1 MSLFSSLIIFI
12 NNILELKILDIE
24 LQYILVT
31 ILSINIV
38 FGIIYAIG
46 NIRKKV
52 K

>member
-12 NNILELKILDIE
+12 NNILELKILEIE

>member
-24 LQYILVT
+24 LQYILIT

-46 NIRKKV
+46 NIRKK
-52 K
+52 